1 MAAHPSDLSF
11 EAEATDGKTYFANR
25 RVARRDASK
34 PRRRDDSARLA
45 AGEELPPI
53 RVLAEKLV
61 VNPNTIARAYREL
74 ELAGI
79 VEKRRTAGTFVTD
92 QGSPLARRERMRI
105 LTERIDQLLAEAL
118 QMAVN
123 LDDVI
128 KLMHQR
134 STVMNTS
141 RLKEPSDA

>member
-1 MAAHPSDLSF
+1 MQINITTHDKVPIYLQVVNQIKYQVAA
-11 EAEATDGKTYFANR
+11 G
-25 RVARRDASK
+25 
-34 PRRRDDSARLA
+34 RLV

-79 VEKRRTAGTFVTD
+79 VEKRRTAGTFVSD

-118 QMAVN
+118 QMDVS

-128 KLMHQR
+128 KLVNQR
-134 STVMNTS
+134 STVLSTFRS
-141 RLKEPSDA
+141 KESTDV

>member
-1 MAAHPSDLSF
+1 MQINITTHDKVPIYLQVVNQIKYQVAA
-11 EAEATDGKTYFANR
+11 G
-25 RVARRDASK
+25 
-34 PRRRDDSARLA
+34 RLV

-79 VEKRRTAGTFVTD
+79 VEKRRPAGTFVSD

-118 QMAVN
+118 QMDVS

-128 KLMHQR
+128 KLLNQR
-134 STVMNTS
+134 STVLSTFRS
-141 RLKEPSDA
+141 KESTDV

>member
-1 MAAHPSDLSF
+1 MQIHISTHDKVPIYLQVVNQIRYLVAA
-11 EAEATDGKTYFANR
+11 G
-25 RVARRDASK
+25 
-34 PRRRDDSARLA
+34 RLV

-92 QGSPLARRERMRI
+92 QGSPLARRERMKI

-118 QMAVN
+118 QMDVN

-128 KLMHQR
+128 KLVHQR
-134 STVMNTS
+134 STVLNTS

>member
-1 MAAHPSDLSF
+1 MQINITTHDKVPIYQQVVNQIKYQIAA
-11 EAEATDGKTYFANR
+11 G
-25 RVARRDASK
+25 
-34 PRRRDDSARLA
+34 RLA

-79 VEKRRTAGTFVTD
+79 VEKRRTAGTFVSD
-92 QGSPLARRERMRI
+92 QGSPLARRERMKI

-118 QMAVN
+118 QMDVS

-128 KLMHQR
+128 KLLNQR
-134 STVMNTS
+134 NAVLSTS
-141 RLKEPSDA
+141 RSKESPDV

>member
-1 MAAHPSDLSF
+1 MQINITTHDKVPIYLQVVNQIKYQVAA
-11 EAEATDGKTYFANR
+11 G
-25 RVARRDASK
+25 
-34 PRRRDDSARLA
+34 RLA

-79 VEKRRTAGTFVTD
+79 VEKRRTAGTYVSD
-92 QGSPLARRERMRI
+92 QGSPLARRERMKI
-105 LTERIDQLLAEAL
+105 LTERVDTLLAEAM
-118 QMAVN
+118 QMNVG

-128 KLMHQR
+128 KLLNQR
-134 STVMNTS
+134 NAVLSVS
-141 RLKEPSDA
+141 RAKEPTDV

>member
-1 MAAHPSDLSF
+1 MQINITTHDKVPIYLQVVNQIKYQVAA
-11 EAEATDGKTYFANR
+11 G
-25 RVARRDASK
+25 
-34 PRRRDDSARLA
+34 RLV

-79 VEKRRTAGTFVTD
+79 VEKRRTAGTFVSD

-118 QMAVN
+118 QMDVS

-128 KLMHQR
+128 KLLNQR
-134 STVMNTS
+134 STVLSTFRS
-141 RLKEPSDA
+141 KESTDV